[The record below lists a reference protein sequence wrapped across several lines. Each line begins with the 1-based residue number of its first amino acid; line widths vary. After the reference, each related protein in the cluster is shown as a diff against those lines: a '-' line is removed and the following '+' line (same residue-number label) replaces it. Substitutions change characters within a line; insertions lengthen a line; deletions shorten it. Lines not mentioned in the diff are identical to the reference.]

1 MAGTRPSVSTVTMEF
16 TKKIGEVAKLSNW
29 MKLPDINRKY
39 SSREFGSRG
48 SLKEKI
54 LKDKLPEE
62 DKRGRSKSILLNNKA
77 NNNVS
82 VSVCV

>member
-1 MAGTRPSVSTVTMEF
+1 MEF

-29 MKLPDINRKY
+29 MKLPDINKKY

-62 DKRGRSKSILLNNKA
+62 NR
-77 NNNVS
+77 
-82 VSVCV
+82 